1 LGQALQDREIALV
14 KSKGL
19 RRENLDQ
26 SDDLTLVMGGC
37 GHDGADAEA
46 PAPSVRVEPSVSRRG
61 TLR

>member
-1 LGQALQDREIALV
+1 
-14 KSKGL
+14 
-19 RRENLDQ
+19 
-26 SDDLTLVMGGC
+26 MGGC